1 MALLDVFNSMDE
13 ADRPKIEMSDSGVW
27 WQVVDGLGKVLLSES
42 LAESAI
48 CWAMVKAL
56 ARSESGCEIS
66 VEEGVWH
73 ALAVAGGVWAYGK
86 SPEPDALT
94 ALHAAYRAMKEAR

>member
-1 MALLDVFNSMDE
+1 MTLKEAFDLLMPGH
-13 ADRPKIEMSDSGVW
+13 RPKMEMSESGIW
-27 WQVVDGLGKVLLSES
+27 WCLVGFAICPEA
-42 LAESAI
+42 LAEAAI

-56 ARSESGCEIS
+56 ARSESGCELS

-86 SPEPDALT
+86 SPEPDALA
-94 ALHAAYRAMKEAR
+94 ALAAAYASAFPKENK